1 MQKKSRS
8 SSFPTRRPGR
18 STRTT
23 KARHNTKSLSH
34 NVRNAGSFLGFVVRA
49 PHAPSTAEQWRG
61 GDGSERSGPTATD
74 DLGNSGR
81 PVVDRAACPAP
92 RGVAALARASLD
104 SPAPHPRRDPLR
116 APHGMSVEGRA
127 ALVCVRFDGVDVAVG
142 RHVAPQGPA
151 GWGKK
156 QAPTRPTARSPGPSA
171 TSSPTAAACRSP
183 SRSPERTRLTWRA
196 SGSCSTPASSG
207 PRPARSSTS
216 VVDKGYDYVVV
227 ERAVRQR
234 RFQPHI
240 RPGGEEQRA
249 CRRGTR
255 ARRWVV
261 ERTHSWFNRYRKL
274 LIRWEKKPQNYLAL
288 VQFAAVLIVWR
299 LVG

>member
-1 MQKKSRS
+1 MSCPARSCSARAGVPGFPRAASSTRS
-8 SSFPTRRPGR
+8 STCSARDVSGRPCRARLRPVRRSGRGSRPTRR
-18 STRTT
+18 STRP
-23 KARHNTKSLSH
+23 RW
-34 NVRNAGSFLGFVVRA
+34 LGEK
-49 PHAPSTAEQWRG
+49 T
-61 GDGSERSGPTATD
+61 GPNPT
-74 DLGNSGR
+74 
-81 PVVDRAACPAP
+81 DRAKSGTKRHILTDGGGVPIAITITGANTPDMEGIRELLDARIVWPA
-92 RGVAALARASLD
+92 
-104 SPAPHPRRDPLR
+104 
-116 APHGMSVEGRA
+116 
-127 ALVCVRFDGVDVAVG
+127 
-142 RHVAPQGPA
+142 A
-151 GWGKK
+151 GTE
-156 QAPTRPTARSPGPSA
+156 QHL
-171 TSSPTAAACRSP
+171 C
-183 SRSPERTRLTWRA
+183 L
-196 SGSCSTPASSG
+196 
-207 PRPARSSTS
+207 
-216 VVDKGYDYVVV
+216 DKGYDYVVV